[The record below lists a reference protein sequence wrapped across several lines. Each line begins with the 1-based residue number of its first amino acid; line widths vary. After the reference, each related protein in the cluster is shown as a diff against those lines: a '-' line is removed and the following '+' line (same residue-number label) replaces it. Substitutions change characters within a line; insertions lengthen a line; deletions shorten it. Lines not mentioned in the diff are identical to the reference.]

1 MKHETMQVVNK
12 IHGSNLGW
20 TQDRHAK
27 TWIILT
33 PVCYHSQ
40 KSVSCQSGSAA
51 ACPSVHAILGFD
63 IFLVLRVLSFMCVE
77 TATPYTLL

>member
-1 MKHETMQVVNK
+1 MAQTLVGHK
-12 IHGSNLGW
+12 IGMPKHGSFLPQFA
-20 TQDRHAK
+20 TTAK
-27 TWIILT
+27 
-33 PVCYHSQ
+33 